1 MAHNS
6 LIPFIAIGLGTVSGV
21 AIITKIAKLF
31 RRQTI
36 WEFQQGLLY
45 NKGTYVKTLGSG
57 SYWLWTPTAQIT
69 VVDVRRST
77 TTLAGQEIVTADNV
91 GIKFSVLLSFQV
103 IDAHKAINKSQGWYQ
118 EVYAMAQVA
127 LRDVMSALKVE
138 EILQGRSSL
147 GEKLLEQ
154 VKGKTEEFGVE
165 VLQIQI
171 KDVILP
177 AEIRKIFGDV
187 LRAQKEGQAAL
198 ERARGEH
205 AALRSLANAAKVIE
219 NNPTLMSLRI
229 LQSLSAQGGAT
240 PPQVILN
247 ISGGPTVIPAK
258 VPGDAAIE
266 PPQATTSAE

>member
-1 MAHNS
+1 M
-6 LIPFIAIGLGTVSGV
+6 
-21 AIITKIAKLF
+21 
-31 RRQTI
+31 RRT
-36 WEFQQGLLY
+36 
-45 NKGTYVKTLGSG
+45 
-57 SYWLWTPTAQIT
+57 
-69 VVDVRRST
+69 T

-91 GIKFSVLLSFQV
+91 GIKFSVLISYQI
-103 IDAHKAINKSQGWYQ
+103 IDAYKAINKSQGWYQ
-118 EVYAMAQVA
+118 EVYALTQLA
-127 LRDVMSALKVE
+127 LRDIMSALKVE
-138 EILQGRSSL
+138 EILQARSSL

-165 VLQIQI
+165 MLQVQV

-219 NNPTLMSLRI
+219 NNPSLMSLRI

-247 ISGGPTVIPAK
+247 ISGGPTSIPAQP
-258 VPGDAAIE
+258 PGT
-266 PPQATTSAE
+266 ATSEQTEQTQPDR